1 MNSTIDTSL
10 GTSWKRNLVQGLSLA
25 CGLALAAVLAFGT
38 PDWRDGPAELRPP
51 ATAPSVATPKYPDPS
66 PAVMFIVGSD
76 AERLALESAL
86 SERSLTGSAEAS
98 ILVAEA
104 VGEPSPYDI
113 LAGEVD
119 PSVQII
125 DLRERRADPTK

>member
-1 MNSTIDTSL
+1 MNSRIDTTQADVWWHNKLQGVSL
-10 GTSWKRNLVQGLSLA
+10 G
-25 CGLALAAVLAFGT
+25 CGLALAAVLAFGS
-38 PDWRDGPAELRPP
+38 PDWRHGSDKPSPP

-86 SERSLTGSAEAS
+86 SDRSLTGGAEAS

-125 DLRERRADPTK
+125 DLREDRADPTQ